1 MKWPVNCKVL
11 PVLFSLVILL
21 NPELLKRKFNADG
34 ICLDA
39 ANVSSASP
47 PYEVRLIFI
56 ILN

>member
-1 MKWPVNCKVL
+1 MACKVL